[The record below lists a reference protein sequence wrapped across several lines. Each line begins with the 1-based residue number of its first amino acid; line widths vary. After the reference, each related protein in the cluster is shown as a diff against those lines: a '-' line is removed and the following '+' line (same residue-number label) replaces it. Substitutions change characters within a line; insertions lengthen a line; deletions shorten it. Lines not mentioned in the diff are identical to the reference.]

1 MSDYGEY
8 KVTVR
13 DKDRRKSQVVVHAHS
28 DHEARKDAERV
39 TGKDA
44 VTVKRES

>member
-1 MSDYGEY
+1 MADFGEY

-13 DKDRRKSQVVVHAHS
+13 DEHGNKSRVVVHAHN
-28 DHEARKDAERV
+28 DREAREDAERV

-44 VTVKRES
+44 VSVKRES